1 MIGNYPITWLVT
13 EIISVVL
20 FVACLL
26 HAMNQPNAKARV
38 LELLCFLIGAAIFE
52 HAGVLLSKQYDYDQ
66 HRILMTGIVPLS
78 TLMIEAVILY
88 TGMIVFEHFDMP
100 KWSAIW
106 VVGLYASFQDMGI
119 DPVYVHDRYMFNGVL
134 SGQWNWHHTYA
145 NAFFGIPF
153 FNFSGWLYMTGIY
166 AALIYLG
173 RWVHKKYQN
182 DFVAVM
188 YPLLSGLLLI
198 IPFSLVGFV
207 LITGQDRTGELV
219 RMIVNLIIPV
229 ILVAIYWKGLKPLDL
244 KKDRIVFIVTIVLD
258 LYNLIVGFGLG
269 IKISYIPITVV
280 AVLHFAFLYY
290 LYTKAKHV
298 DQEEVPLEAGA

>member
-1 MIGNYPITWLVT
+1 MLGNYPITWLVT

-38 LELLCFLIGAAIFE
+38 LELLCFIIGAAIFE
-52 HAGVLLSKQYDYDQ
+52 HAGVLLAKQYDYDQ
-66 HRILMTGIVPLS
+66 HRILMVGLVPLS
-78 TLMIEAVILY
+78 TLMIEAAILY

-106 VVGLYASFQDMGI
+106 VVGLYASFQDMAI

-134 SGQWNWHHTYA
+134 SGQWNWHHGYA

-166 AALIYLG
+166 AAMIYLG
-173 RWVHKKYQN
+173 RWLYKKYHN
-182 DFVAVM
+182 DFVAIM
-188 YPLLSGLLLI
+188 YPVLSGLLLI

-207 LITGQDRTGELV
+207 LITGQNRTGELV
-219 RMIVNLIIPV
+219 RMIVNITFSV
-229 ILVAIYWKGLKPLDL
+229 ILVARYWKRLKPIDL
-244 KKDRIVFIVTIVLD
+244 KKHRIVFTVPIVLH
-258 LYNLIVGFGLG
+258 LYNLIIGFGLG
-269 IKISYIPITVV
+269 ITISYIPIIVV
-280 AVLHFAFLYY
+280 TALNFAFLYH
-290 LYTKAKHV
+290 LYTKAKH
-298 DQEEVPLEAGA
+298 LEREQLSLETAA